1 MECLI
6 DRIRALLD
14 RQPCVTVAIEGGSAG
29 GKTTLAARLQK
40 ELDANVFHMDDFFLQ
55 PHQRTEE
62 RFREPGGNV
71 DYERFLK
78 EVLLPLQKGEP
89 FSYRVFDCSVM
100 DFGACVQVTPR
111 RVNIVEGAYSMHPA
125 LAPYY
130 DLSVFVTIDP
140 DTQRERI
147 LRRNGERMLRR
158 FLEEWIP
165 LEIHYFNAT
174 QAAQRCTLR
183 IKGE

>member
-1 MECLI
+1 
-6 DRIRALLD
+6 
-14 RQPCVTVAIEGGSAG
+14 
-29 GKTTLAARLQK
+29 
-40 ELDANVFHMDDFFLQ
+40 
-55 PHQRTEE
+55 
-62 RFREPGGNV
+62 
-71 DYERFLK
+71 
-78 EVLLPLQKGEP
+78 VLLPLQKGEP

-100 DFGACVQVTPR
+100 DFGKSVQVTPR
-111 RVNIVEGAYSMHPA
+111 RVNVVEGAYSMHPA

-130 DLSVFVTIDP
+130 DLSVFVTISP

-158 FLEEWIP
+158 FLDEWIP
-165 LEIHYFNAT
+165 LEMHYFTAT